1 MKVFFGD
8 SLDDMI
14 NELRA
19 QAVNSVRL
27 HVFGTMEGHN
37 LVTSGHITTFCNNQI
52 YESVVEETIS
62 LEDVPSEQHEKFMRE
77 AREKARSA
85 LVERLSGFE
94 IRRGVLQQ

>member
-27 HVFGTMEGHN
+27 HVFGTVEGTS
-37 LVTSGHITTFCNNQI
+37 LVTSGHVTTFCNNQI
-52 YESVVEETIS
+52 YESVIEETTS
-62 LEDVPSEQHEKFMRE
+62 LEDVPSEQHEKLVHE